1 MEKYLSIVYVLR
13 SPAVLTYSL
22 KDPTHSAKTIK
33 LDESLLE
40 TNDRIATKEKKQTFR
55 RLLNCKFSLN

>member
-13 SPAVLTYSL
+13 SPTVLTYSL
-22 KDPTHSAKTIK
+22 KDPMYSAKTIK

-40 TNDRIATKEKKQTFR
+40 TNDRIATKEKKQTFG
-55 RLLNCKFSLN
+55 RLLSCKFSLN